1 MYRIQKKFTIP
12 IGHRL
17 SCHKGK
23 CSNWHGHNF
32 EIIVGLKSETLNSN
46 GMILDFADLK
56 TIVNLVID
64 KWDHALLL
72 HEDDY
77 VKIMEQSEIEQ
88 VFNKMF
94 RIYSFPFD
102 PTAENLSKVVF
113 DEINKHLQSSYHDVD
128 IDFVEVWENAN
139 SMAKYS
145 MD

>member
-1 MYRIQKKFTIP
+1 MYKIQKKFTIP

-17 SCHKGK
+17 SYHKGK
-23 CSNWHGHNF
+23 CANWHGHNF

-56 TIVNLVID
+56 TIVHLVID

-77 VKIMEQSEIEQ
+77 KKIIEDADIEG
-88 VFNKMF
+88 VFKTMF
-94 RIYSFPFD
+94 NLHSFPFD
-102 PTAENLSKVVF
+102 PTAENLSRVIFEEIKV
-113 DEINKHLQSSYHDVD
+113 HLDRSYPLIDL
-128 IDFVEVWENAN
+128 DFVEIWENIN